1 MVTKQNATDK
11 MTDRAMQE
19 AAKKIEFVF
28 DALVAH
34 AEPTAKIPEEVF
46 IHHFLPYFSGE
57 KPMTKESKVMENWVS
72 ISGTPT
78 NEVAVLDKT
87 GKELYRVP
95 PVFDTNILDVTS
107 RNLGESMSD
116 IYAGFAMRKNN
127 LPAIANTFLANSLEN
142 RLSTLVDAG
151 EASPNQKRW
160 SEIISRYQ
168 KPNTNA
174 LTPKSIQPAKAL
186 PDDDLVYD

>member
-1 MVTKQNATDK
+1 MTTRQNATDK
-11 MTDRAMQE
+11 MTDYAMQE
-19 AAKKIEFVF
+19 AAKKMEFVF
-28 DALVAH
+28 DALVTH
-34 AEPTAKIPEEVF
+34 AEPTAKIPEDVF
-46 IHHFLPYFSGE
+46 VHHFLPYFSGE
-57 KPMTKESKVMENWVS
+57 KPMTKENKVMENWVA

-78 NEVAVLDKT
+78 NEVAVMDKT

-127 LPAIANTFLANSLEN
+127 LPAIANKFLAGSLEN
-142 RLSTLVDAG
+142 RLSTLVDVS

-160 SEIISRYQ
+160 NDIISRYQ
-168 KPNTNA
+168 KPNTGA
-174 LTPKSIQPAKAL
+174 LVSKPKQETQAL